1 MHSLKQ
7 QMFQQFAGEGL
18 RTLIQEYKTIYE
30 PKKEDRFN
38 YKGITYEIGP
48 ARIVEDAI
56 EYEISSKIPQDELP
70 EKTGISKYFQEVK
83 RIVSKAKK
91 RPHSIDMEN
100 IVRELGANEVKERDY
115 VKLKYRYGL
124 EELYE
129 EEEVLREAEELAQD
143 PTKGETP
150 VVPGLATVA
159 GRLILSHVRQTV
171 VEGTRTN
178 VQLLIDAN
186 ETVRTKMRQSRKGK
200 K

>member
-18 RTLIQEYKTIYE
+18 RTLIQECKTIYE

-38 YKGITYEIGP
+38 YNGITYEIGP
-48 ARIVEDAI
+48 ARIVEDGI

-70 EKTGISKYFQEVK
+70 EKTGISKYFQAVK
-83 RIVSKAKK
+83 RIVGKAKK

-115 VKLKYRYGL
+115 VKLKYRYSP

-129 EEEVLREAEELAQD
+129 EEEVLREAEELTKD
-143 PTKGETP
+143 PTKGDLP
-150 VVPGLATVA
+150 VVPGLVTVA
-159 GRLILSHVRQTV
+159 GRLILSHVRETV
-171 VEGTRTN
+171 MEGTRAN
-178 VQLLIDAN
+178 VQVLIDAN
-186 ETVRTKMRQSRKGK
+186 ETVRTKMRQRKKGK